1 MNVIYVRSDLLTESF
16 IELRIAVEFLSER
29 NYGYEILTHS
39 LTHFD
44 YLGRGL
50 FVKNFFNNLIK
61 IKRDFSMDVTVEKF
75 LFYFR
80 HFLNNG
86 FFVFEEALAL

>member
-1 MNVIYVRSDLLTESF
+1 MRYSINQSINQS
-16 IELRIAVEFLSER
+16 
-29 NYGYEILTHS
+29 
-39 LTHFD
+39 D
-44 YLGRGL
+44 YLDRGL
-50 FVKNFFNNLIK
+50 FVKVFFNNLIK

>member
-1 MNVIYVRSDLLTESF
+1 MRYSIKQSSNQAIKQ
-16 IELRIAVEFLSER
+16 AA
-29 NYGYEILTHS
+29 
-39 LTHFD
+39 
-44 YLGRGL
+44 YLDRGL
-50 FVKNFFNNLIK
+50 FVKAFFNNLIK

-86 FFVFEEALAL
+86 YFVFEEALAL

>member
-1 MNVIYVRSDLLTESF
+1 MRYSIKQASKQ
-16 IELRIAVEFLSER
+16 A
-29 NYGYEILTHS
+29 
-39 LTHFD
+39 D
-44 YLGRGL
+44 YLDRGL
-50 FVKNFFNNLIK
+50 FVKVFFNNLIK

-86 FFVFEEALAL
+86 FFVFEEALPL

>member
-1 MNVIYVRSDLLTESF
+1 MRYSINQSINQS
-16 IELRIAVEFLSER
+16 
-29 NYGYEILTHS
+29 
-39 LTHFD
+39 D
-44 YLGRGL
+44 YLDRGL
-50 FVKNFFNNLIK
+50 FVKAFFNNLIK

-86 FFVFEEALAL
+86 FFVFEEALTL